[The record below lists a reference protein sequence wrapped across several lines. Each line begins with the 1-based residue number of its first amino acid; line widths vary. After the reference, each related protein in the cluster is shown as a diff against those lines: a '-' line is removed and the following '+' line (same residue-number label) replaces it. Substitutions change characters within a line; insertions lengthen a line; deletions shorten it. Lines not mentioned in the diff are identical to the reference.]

1 MNKFTLRTPP
11 TSRPEY
17 LAGAS
22 TVDALTLVVYA
33 LPTLEQSFSYNTLK
47 FIWQLLAGI
56 IDAGIHRVCMSLLK
70 QPVCSYGAYPSYI
83 LLAILCHECY
93 NVVKVRLHMFLL
105 G

>member
-1 MNKFTLRTPP
+1 M
-11 TSRPEY
+11 
-17 LAGAS
+17 
-22 TVDALTLVVYA
+22 
-33 LPTLEQSFSYNTLK
+33 LEQSFSYNTLK

-56 IDAGIHRVCMSLLK
+56 HRVCMSLLK
-70 QPVCSYGAYPSYI
+70 QPVRSYGAYTSYI